1 MAEHQFAAM
10 GFNDFAGV
18 TRVRTC
24 PAERAAKALE
34 AGLAWIPGNMCLTTF
49 GNIAAGNPAGAT
61 GELRM
66 MPDAETRIEVPL
78 PGETTSPLLMYL
90 CNMHAPDGAP
100 WDGCPRNFL
109 RRAVA
114 RLREDFGLHLRV
126 AFEHEFSFLNPAQ
139 DIVHGFSLQA
149 ARKVDAVSRD
159 WLAALDH
166 AEIPVELLMP
176 EYGMGQFEIVVPP
189 ADAMAAADQ
198 AVLVKDL
205 IREVARCHG
214 DPVSFS
220 PKPSPEGP
228 GNGVHVHFSIYDE
241 NNRPLM
247 AGDRDDTISA
257 EVGPFVSGVL
267 AHLQALCG
275 LGATTVPSYMR
286 LQPNSWAASKP
297 VLGFRDREAALR
309 LCPGTASDP
318 TARRNQVNIELRT
331 LDATANP
338 YVILGALIHAGIDG
352 MHRRLEGP
360 DVHQANPEPS
370 GKDTT
375 MPDSV
380 HTALQSIDDDEVIR
394 AVLPEDLRASFLAV
408 KNDELRTCTDLEPA
422 GICRAYATAV

>member
-1 MAEHQFAAM
+1 MAGHQFAAM
-10 GFNDFAGV
+10 GFSDFAGV

-24 PAERAAKALE
+24 PAQGAEKALA
-34 AGLAWIPGNMCLTTF
+34 AGLAWIPGNMCLTSF

-66 MPDAETRIEVPL
+66 MPDAGSRIEVPL

-90 CNMHAPDGAP
+90 CNMHAPDGEP

-109 RRAVA
+109 RQAVA

-126 AFEHEFSFLNPAQ
+126 AFEHEFSFLAPAK

-166 AEIPVELLMP
+166 AGIPVELLMP
-176 EYGMGQFEIVVPP
+176 EYGVGQFELVVPP
-189 ADAMAAADQ
+189 ADAMTAADH
-198 AVLVKDL
+198 AVVVKDL

-220 PKPSPEGP
+220 PKPSPGGP

-241 NNRPLM
+241 DERPLM
-247 AGDRDDTISA
+247 AGDRDDEIA
-257 EVGPFVSGVL
+257 AVAGPFVSGVL

-275 LGATTVPSYMR
+275 IGATTVPSYMR

-309 LCPGTASDP
+309 LCPGTATNP
-318 TARRNQVNIELRT
+318 AARQNQVNIELRT

-338 YVILGALIHAGIDG
+338 YIILGALIHAGIDG
-352 MHRRLEGP
+352 MHRRLEAP
-360 DVHQANPEPS
+360 KVHHANPEAA
-370 GKDTT
+370 GKDAS
-375 MPDSV
+375 MPDSAQA
-380 HTALQSIDDDEVIR
+380 ALQCIEDDPVIR
-394 AVLPEDLRASFLAV
+394 DALPEDLRASFLAV
-408 KNDELRTCTDLEPA
+408 KTDELRACADLDPVD
-422 GICRAYATAV
+422 ICRAYAAAV